1 MRIETIR
8 ARTAAQNA
16 RPGVRTSAAGF
27 SGMVQVEEE
36 AAARPVSGLTAALS
50 VANLL
55 DLQITDDQREKSS
68 AEQQKLQNAKDS
80 LDMLDQLQRS
90 LVLGQAS
97 VTQLQNLSAR
107 AAAQHSTSNDPQLN
121 DIIAEINLRLA
132 VEAAKLEMARDRDE
146 RITAA

>member
-1 MRIETIR
+1 
-8 ARTAAQNA
+8 
-16 RPGVRTSAAGF
+16 
-27 SGMVQVEEE
+27 MVQVEEE